1 MFGKDIKERVSIL
14 WEYMKLNQDPVHS
27 DCILG
32 LGCQDTNVAK
42 RCAELYLSG
51 YSDVII
57 FSGGFGKIT
66 EKIWKK
72 SEAEKFAE
80 IAIQMG
86 VPASHIYIES
96 SSTNTGDNLIL
107 TKKLIAEKNL
117 QINSFIV
124 VTKPCAE
131 RRIKACFE
139 KQMPGYSAIYTSP
152 QFSFDEYLK
161 FYEEGPVSQETLF
174 NALVGDIQRFD
185 VYYKK
190 GFQVYVEVPKNVL
203 DAYEEL
209 IALGFD
215 KFLIKT

>member
-1 MFGKDIKERVSIL
+1 MVDKDIKEKVRVL
-14 WEYMKLNQDPVHS
+14 WEYMKLNQQPIKS

-32 LGCQDTNVAK
+32 LGCQDVNVAK
-42 RCAELYLSG
+42 RCAELYLEGFSNC
-51 YSDVII
+51 II
-57 FSGGFGKIT
+57 FSGGLGKIT

-86 VPASHIYIES
+86 VPADKIYIET

-107 TKKLIAEKNL
+107 TKKLIEAEKL
-117 QINSFIV
+117 SINSFIV

-131 RRIKACFE
+131 RRIRACFE

-152 QFSFDEYLK
+152 LFSFEEYLK

-185 VYYKK
+185 IYYKK
-190 GFQVYVEVPKNVL
+190 GFQVYVEVPEEVL
-203 DAYEEL
+203 KAYNEL
-209 IALGFD
+209 INLGFD
-215 KFLIKT
+215 KFLIKN